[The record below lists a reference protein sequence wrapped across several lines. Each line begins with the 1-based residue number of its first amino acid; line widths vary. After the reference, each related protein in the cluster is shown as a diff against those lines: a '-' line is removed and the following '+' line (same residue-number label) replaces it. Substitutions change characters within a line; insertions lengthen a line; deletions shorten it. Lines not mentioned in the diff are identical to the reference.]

1 LRSWLNKAA
10 QIFETQVADGDRR
23 PLLRHRAAPYEFD
36 VIYGLTYDIDLSKD
50 CDRIVNLRHAG
61 KAVDDTDQFAVATN
75 SYRAHGGGGF
85 FKVGPNDVLDVTAT
99 GARDLLVD
107 YLRKRGTVTGQA
119 ETIWRFAPLSSAHA
133 AVYSAPQA
141 KPQSRPHKL
150 CTTQTT
156 ADGFAVFDLKL

>member
-1 LRSWLNKAA
+1 M
-10 QIFETQVADGDRR
+10 
-23 PLLRHRAAPYEFD
+23 
-36 VIYGLTYDIDLSKD
+36 IYGLTYDIDLSKD

-61 KAVDDTDQFAVATN
+61 QAVDDTDQLAVATN

-107 YLRKRGTVTGQA
+107 YLRRRGTVTGQA
-119 ETIWRFAPLSSAHA
+119 ETVWRFAPLSSAHA

-150 CTTQTT
+150 RATQTT

>member
-1 LRSWLNKAA
+1 MAE
-10 QIFETQVADGDRR
+10 QVFETQVADGDRR

-119 ETIWRFAPLSSAHA
+119 ETIWRFAPLSSAYA

-150 CTTQTT
+150 RTTQTT
-156 ADGFAVFDLKL
+156 ADGLAVFDLKI